1 MNAWD
6 HPEIR
11 ALIELAL
18 REDIGPGD
26 ITSAATIPADRMAEG
41 RFYARQ
47 DAVLAGIE
55 LLPIIFEMHG
65 GVDDLLLLSKSGDKV
80 EAEHAVARVRGRAR
94 TLLECERLSLNFLQ
108 RLSGV
113 ATLARK
119 YVDTVEGTHC
129 KVLDTRKT
137 TPGFRR
143 LEKLAAAAGG
153 VTNHRI
159 GLFDA
164 VLIKN
169 NHITA
174 AGGVRAALNQV
185 RKAQLSPD
193 TPVEIE
199 VRTREELDEA
209 LSAGA
214 WHVLLDNL
222 TPKQAAAEIQYIAGR
237 AKVEL
242 SGNITLDTIR
252 AYAQTGADF
261 VSCGAITHQ
270 AQAVN
275 FNFRIDLL

>member
-1 MNAWD
+1 
-6 HPEIR
+6 
-11 ALIELAL
+11 
-18 REDIGPGD
+18 
-26 ITSAATIPADRMAEG
+26 
-41 RFYARQ
+41 
-47 DAVLAGIE
+47 
-55 LLPIIFEMHG
+55 
-65 GVDDLLLLSKSGDKV
+65 
-80 EAEHAVARVRGRAR
+80 
-94 TLLECERLSLNFLQ
+94 
-108 RLSGV
+108 
-113 ATLARK
+113 
-119 YVDTVEGTHC
+119 
-129 KVLDTRKT
+129 
-137 TPGFRR
+137 
-143 LEKLAAAAGG
+143 
-153 VTNHRI
+153 
-159 GLFDA
+159 

-174 AGGVRAALNQV
+174 AGGVRAALNRV